1 MPHLWNDILVVTLDE
16 LVPQYWNSL
25 NHLKI
30 ELWRYK
36 DKSYGIK
43 QVQKGGNGRMM
54 LISFESLPNH
64 IQEVIGD
71 PRKISNPLELYYQ
84 TDMDAVA
91 YYKEFKRLEKYLN
104 PIEQERYITNA
115 SVLQAAIKLEA
126 ERIRMRK
133 SSKGVLLSLC
143 TDVKNFNEVLSK
155 KHNCEHNLPTHPV
168 RFNQTYKLFQSD
180 LNYFSLIKDPYGKG
194 KQNARVVTD
203 ETLTILNGL
212 FANVKHKPTPT
223 EIYRYYDAFLNG
235 YAEVYNAQTG
245 ELYNPKE
252 FKKLSERTIR
262 QYITKWENKIGTYR
276 KRAGDRVQYMEQTK
290 PHHQLEQPKYS
301 GSLVSI
307 DDRQPPFAYNA
318 YKKRVWFYNAIDLAS
333 GCLIAWVYGKSKA
346 GIILEFYRQLVR
358 NCAEWGV
365 SLPDG
370 IECESNLNSS
380 FKDTFLKEGYMFQ
393 NVRIEP
399 NNPRGKAIERYNGAF
414 RYELE
419 KQREGWIARPKAKS
433 EANQPG
439 IQKVPVLPY
448 ERIIDECLGDIETW
462 NNMPSKQDPT
472 ITRWEYFIKNQ
483 NPNLKPINWAGF
495 MPFLG
500 YKEKSS
506 CNAGYVRLQGKK
518 RAIAENGKILTGTK
532 LIEKL
537 KQIEGKELTI
547 FWLDDNEGK
556 VLKALVYYQERF
568 VCEIMQM
575 PTYNKAIIEQTD
587 ADLEAK
593 KLQDSYVMTVE
604 NFGKHKAKE
613 LIPVNIIDNTPKTLN
628 NKFKIKNKR
637 RYTPVGIEETEILEN
652 ETEDLTYDP
661 TAIPAIRGWRSN
673 F

>member
-16 LVPQYWNSL
+16 LVPKFWNSL

-30 ELWRYK
+30 EIWRYK

-43 QVQKGGNGRMM
+43 RVQKGGNGRMM
-54 LISFESLPNH
+54 LISFDSLPNH
-64 IQEVIGD
+64 VQEAIGD

-84 TDMDAVA
+84 TDMYAVS
-91 YYKEFKRLEKYLN
+91 YYTKFKRLEKYLTST
-104 PIEQERYITNA
+104 EQERYITNA
-115 SVLQAAIKLEA
+115 SVLQAAILLEE
-126 ERIRMRK
+126 ERIRVRK

-143 TDVKNFNEVLSK
+143 TDVKNFNEVLKK
-155 KHNCEHNLPTHPV
+155 KHDCEHNLPTHPV
-168 RFNQTYKLFQSD
+168 RFNKTYKLFKRD

-194 KQNARVVTD
+194 KQNARIVTD

-223 EIYRYYDAFLNG
+223 EIHRYYEAFLSG
-235 YAEVYNAQTG
+235 YAEVYNEQTG

-252 FKKLSERTIR
+252 FKKLSESTVR
-262 QYITKWENKIGTYR
+262 QYITRWENKIGTYR
-276 KRAGDRVQYMEQTK
+276 KRAGDRVRYMEKTK

-307 DDRQPPFAYNA
+307 DDRQPPFTYDG
-318 YKKRVWFYNAIDLAS
+318 KKRVWFYNAIDLAS
-333 GCLIAWVYGKSKA
+333 GCLITWVYGKSKE

-370 IECESNLNSS
+370 LECESNLNSS

-419 KQREGWIARPKAKS
+419 KQREGWIARPHAKS
-433 EANQPG
+433 ESNQSSTE
-439 IQKVPVLPY
+439 KVPVIPY
-448 ERIIDECLGDIETW
+448 ERIIEECLRDIETW
-462 NNMPSKQDPT
+462 NNMPSKQDST
-472 ITRWEYFIKNQ
+472 ITRWEYFMQNQ
-483 NPNLKPINWAGF
+483 NPNLKPINWVGF

-506 CNAGYVRLQGKK
+506 CNAGYIRLQGRK
-518 RAIAENGKILTGTK
+518 RAIAENGEILTGSG

-537 KQIEGKELTI
+537 KQIEGKELDI
-547 FWLDDNEGK
+547 YWLDDNEGK
-556 VLKALVYYQERF
+556 VLKALVYYNGRF

-575 PTYNKAIIEQTD
+575 PTYNKAVIEQTD
-587 ADLEAK
+587 VDLKAK

-613 LIPVNIIDNTPKTLN
+613 LAPINIIDNRPKVLN
-628 NKFKIKNKR
+628 NNFQIRSKI
-637 RYTPVGIEETEILEN
+637 RYTLETEETEILDN
-652 ETEDLTYDP
+652 EIEEPTYNP
-661 TAIPAIRGWRSN
+661 TAKPEIRGWRSN